1 MDAAVDWLRQ
11 GINAPG
17 FPPEDS
23 VGLRYDLGEM
33 LAGLGRA
40 EEAKAEFRAVA
51 DIDPEYRDIAAKLG

>member
-1 MDAAVDWLRQ
+1 MDAAVDWLKQ

-33 LAGLGRA
+33 LARLGR
-40 EEAKAEFRAVA
+40 EDEAKAEFKIVA
-51 DIDPEYRDIAAKLG
+51 EIDPEYRDIASKLG